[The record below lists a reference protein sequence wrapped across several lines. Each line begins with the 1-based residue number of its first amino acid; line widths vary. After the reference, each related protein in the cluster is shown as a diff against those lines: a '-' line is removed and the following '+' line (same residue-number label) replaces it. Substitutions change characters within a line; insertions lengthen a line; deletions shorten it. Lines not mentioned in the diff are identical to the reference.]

1 MGNANIKERLDRAV
15 ANELWRTM
23 CPKATLKHLPMIASD
38 HAPLILNSHEED
50 SSGPKP
56 FLFEEAWIRDGSS
69 SQVIKEAWGMIHR
82 GNPQFCLFE
91 KIKNVKVKLKWW
103 NKNVFGLIQKRIS
116 RLISEIEE
124 V

>member
-56 FLFEEAWIRDGSS
+56 FLFEKAWIRDGSS

-82 GNPQFCLFE
+82 SNPQFCLFE
-91 KIKNVKVKLKWW
+91 KLKMSRSSLNGGIKMFLV
-103 NKNVFGLIQKRIS
+103 
-116 RLISEIEE
+116 
-124 V
+124 